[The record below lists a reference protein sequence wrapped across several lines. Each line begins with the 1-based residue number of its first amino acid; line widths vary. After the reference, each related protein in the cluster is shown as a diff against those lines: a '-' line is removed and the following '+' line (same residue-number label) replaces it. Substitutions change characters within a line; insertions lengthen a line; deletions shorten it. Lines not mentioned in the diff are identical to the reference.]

1 MSSTGES
8 QALTAWWRFE
18 EEYRQLRGATDEF
31 AAEAAVIGSNM
42 LIDIP
47 TRMEYMRMIRAEA
60 DATLAQARQHPS
72 AVRLLFDRIYDRRKE
87 MRLIQQGKAKA
98 ATAILSK
105 LATKNQTKYRLLLSA
120 ANELAR
126 EGKLPAITVG
136 KQVQSIPLEELNPE
150 QIDEVFF
157 RAIDRAGGSRKSI
170 TPTKMGLRGAGLL
183 LLSVAL
189 AGLDIY
195 LAKDK
200 SFAITKNVSTIMGGG
215 AGAWALAAAGLAVGG
230 PLGGAVGLIVGG
242 IVGAYAAEEVHFQ
255 VRGLHSIPEVDR
267 LIERYHGWVAFDEE
281 GLGAALH
288 RTFLANLYPVLVAF
302 ANLDE
307 KRSSDADDVAVTYI
321 RIAQTVIRKRP
332 DGAIADALRTKEGA
346 ALVKLLFAIL
356 DGGWTT
362 TQEEAQ
368 MFWLEKMGARVAQ

>member
-105 LATKNQTKYRLLLSA
+105 LATKNQTKYRLLVSA

-157 RAIDRAGGSRKSI
+157 KAIDRAGGSRKSI

-215 AGAWALAAAGLAVGG
+215 VGAWALAAAGLAVGG

-255 VRGLHSIPEVDR
+255 VR
-267 LIERYHGWVAFDEE
+267 
-281 GLGAALH
+281 
-288 RTFLANLYPVLVAF
+288 
-302 ANLDE
+302 
-307 KRSSDADDVAVTYI
+307 
-321 RIAQTVIRKRP
+321 
-332 DGAIADALRTKEGA
+332 
-346 ALVKLLFAIL
+346 
-356 DGGWTT
+356 
-362 TQEEAQ
+362 
-368 MFWLEKMGARVAQ
+368 